1 MISPSSIALF
11 VCSHKN
17 QEVIETLDYLN
28 SKLKLSLC
36 KNCQKIPEFAEL
48 IANNEIKKEI
58 ECK

>member
-1 MISPSSIALF
+1 MSLQNFSEF
-11 VCSHKN
+11 FCSHEN
-17 QEVIETLDYLN
+17 QNVIEVLDYLN

-36 KNCQKIPEFAEL
+36 KNCQKISEFAEL